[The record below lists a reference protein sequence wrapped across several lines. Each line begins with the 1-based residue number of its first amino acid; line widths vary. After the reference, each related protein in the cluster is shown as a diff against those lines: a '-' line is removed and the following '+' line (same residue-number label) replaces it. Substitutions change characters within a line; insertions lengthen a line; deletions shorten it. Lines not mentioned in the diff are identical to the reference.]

1 LNLQRILSFKHLPDR
16 AMGSLI
22 LLVNILIISSLCLIP
37 AQPVPLLG
45 LEILFLGAAAWGVL
59 SRKDMANYKGLDP
72 AYKSKY
78 IKILVFTQ
86 AAILPYLIAGILLLN
101 NREAG
106 VVLSYSGHYIF
117 FL

>member
-1 LNLQRILSFKHLPDR
+1 
-16 AMGSLI
+16 MGSLI

-37 AQPVPLLG
+37 AQPVPFLG
-45 LEILFLGAAAWGVL
+45 LEILVLGAGAWTVL

-72 AYKSKY
+72 VYKSKY

-106 VVLSYSGHYIF
+106 LYFLIPGVTFSFFKSLADAWVLLVEINR
-117 FL
+117 